1 MLASIYFSHRDD
13 TIWNTGRN
21 LSNGK
26 QEHPLDSFW
35 AERFLEYPTDIFSGP
50 TKKTITLTPSQKLIA
65 TDEVI
70 IRNDKEAKFTTE
82 GLKGIYVPFGG
93 GTNMCPGRH
102 YAKNEM
108 SLAVAMLL
116 WAFDIEF
123 VDLEGAKKTQQDMRA
138 FAVGTLTPDRANAF
152 RLRKRKL

>member
-1 MLASIYFSHRDD
+1 MLASIYFSHRNE
-13 TIWNTGRN
+13 TVWNVGHT
-21 LSNGK
+21 LPNGN

-50 TKKTITLTPSQKLIA
+50 TKKAITLGPSQRQIVK
-65 TDEVI
+65 DETI
-70 IRNDKEAKFTTE
+70 IRNDKDAKFITE
-82 GLKGIYVPFGG
+82 GLKGVYIPFGG
-93 GTNMCPGRH
+93 GTNICPGRH

-123 VDLEGAKKTQQDMRA
+123 VDLEGVKKTRQNMKA
-138 FAVGTLTPDRANAF
+138 FAVGTLTPDRPNAI
-152 RLRKRKL
+152 RLRRRKL